1 MDKEPKSID
10 TTSKKLSEDIDE
22 FSKKQLWSLAEKDQL
37 ATTETLELAKTIIDL
52 SQVRMNTKLKNGNEQ
67 NLYRWILELP
77 NHGHKEFSLTLEAE
91 PNNKLMKIEIKVD
104 DRIIF
109 YEDEIHESEFK
120 DRWLR
125 GSKNQIN

>member
-1 MDKEPKSID
+1 MNKRGVATEAPSAFGGVVIEVLVLILILYVAFVFLKEGLFPKDKQISFQNFNALVMKI
-10 TTSKKLSEDIDE
+10 
-22 FSKKQLWSLAEKDQL
+22 
-37 ATTETLELAKTIIDL
+37 ETLITEPAEFAA
-52 SQVRMNTKLKNGNEQ
+52 G
-67 NLYRWILELP
+67 
-77 NHGHKEFSLTLEAE
+77 EFSLTLEAE